1 MAGDDLRA
9 ELATS
14 FDRHANEEGRILET
28 YRELS
33 ERLGEDALGSLVSHI
48 LTEEELHH
56 LLLRTMAGW
65 LREPA
70 GSRDMPP
77 HTTDRPK
84 LLALT
89 RELRKHE
96 RETIDACHGLKSQ
109 IPESGG
115 TVMRA
120 LLEAMA
126 LDSEKHD
133 RLLGAV
139 EAMLEG

>member
-1 MAGDDLRA
+1 MAGDEMRA
-9 ELATS
+9 ELAKS
-14 FDRHANEEGRILET
+14 FERHADEEGRILDS
-28 YRELS
+28 YRALS
-33 ERLGEDALGSLVSHI
+33 EQIGEDALGSLVSHI

-65 LREPA
+65 LREPPGTSA
-70 GSRDMPP
+70 APS
-77 HTTDRPK
+77 HTSDRPK

-89 RELRKHE
+89 RELRHHE
-96 RETIDACHGLKSQ
+96 RETIDACHALKSRV
-109 IPESGG
+109 PENGG
-115 TVMRA
+115 TVIRA

>member
-1 MAGDDLRA
+1 MAGDEMRA

-33 ERLGEDALGSLVSHI
+33 EQLGEDALGSLVSHI

-56 LLLRTMAGW
+56 LLLRTMASW

-70 GSRDMPP
+70 GTASTPR
-77 HTTDRPK
+77 HTADRPK

-89 RELRKHE
+89 RELRQHE
-96 RETIDACHGLKSQ
+96 RETIDACHALRSRV
-109 IPESGG
+109 PESGG

-120 LLEAMA
+120 LLDAMA

-139 EAMLEG
+139 EAMLES